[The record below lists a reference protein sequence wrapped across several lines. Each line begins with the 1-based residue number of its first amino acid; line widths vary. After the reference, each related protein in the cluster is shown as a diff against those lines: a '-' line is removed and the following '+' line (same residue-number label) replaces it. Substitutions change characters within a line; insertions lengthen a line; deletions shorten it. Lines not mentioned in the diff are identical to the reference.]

1 MLRYLKDRINKM
13 SETKPVFL
21 IAGFGNPGRQYRENR
36 HNVGFMLLDQL
47 AGKLDV
53 SFTRMESNALVCKTS
68 HDGQRLVLAKPQTYM
83 NQSGQPVASLLRYY
97 RVELDRLMVVYDDVD
112 LDLGV
117 LRIRPEGGSAG
128 QKGIASVIDR
138 LGTQQFARMRIG
150 IGRPPGRMDA
160 AAYVLQDFSESER
173 SMLGEVLDRG
183 VDAVLTFVTDGID
196 AAMNKYNGP
205 VA

>member
-1 MLRYLKDRINKM
+1 MLRYLKDRINEM

-36 HNVGFMLLDQL
+36 HNVGFMLLDRL

-53 SFTRMESNALVCKTS
+53 RFTRMEANALVCKTS
-68 HDGQRLVLAKPQTYM
+68 LEEQRLVLAKPQTYM

-97 RVELDRLMVVYDDVD
+97 KVELARLMVVYDDVD

-117 LRIRPEGGSAG
+117 LRIRPDGGSAG

-160 AAYVLQDFSESER
+160 AAYVLQDFPESER
-173 SMLGEVLDRG
+173 GMLCEVLDRG
-183 VDAVLTFVTDGID
+183 VEAVLTFVTEGID
-196 AAMNKYNGP
+196 SAMNQYNGP
-205 VA
+205 LT

>member
-1 MLRYLKDRINKM
+1 MLRYLRDRINKM

-36 HNVGFMLLDQL
+36 HNVGFMLLDRL

-53 SFTRMESNALVCKTS
+53 NFTRMESNALVCKTS
-68 HDGQRLVLAKPQTYM
+68 LDDERLVLAKPQTYM

-97 RVELDRLMVVYDDVD
+97 RVELDRLLVVYDDVD

-128 QKGIASVIDR
+128 QKGITSVIDR
-138 LGTQQFARMRIG
+138 LGTKQFARMRIG

-160 AAYVLQDFSESER
+160 AAYVLQDFPESDR
-173 SMLGEVLDRG
+173 SLLDEVLDSG
-183 VDAVLTFVTDGID
+183 VEAVLTFVTDGID
-196 AAMNKYNGP
+196 EAMNKFNGP
-205 VA
+205 VT